1 MSETIPALVRAAVER
16 HGDTEAVVEGRTRIS
31 YAELGERVERA
42 AAACLASGVETG
54 DRIAIWAPNTLDWI
68 VAALGAV
75 TAGGVLV
82 PVNTRFKGAE
92 AAYVLRRTRA
102 THLFVTGTFLGT

>member
-1 MSETIPALVRAAVER
+1 MAEWQTIPALIRAAAR
-16 HGDTEAVVEGRTRIS
+16 RYGDATEAVVEGRARIS
-31 YAELGERVERA
+31 YAELGARIERA
-42 AAACLASGVETG
+42 AAACIASGVERG
-54 DRIAIWAPNTLDWI
+54 DRVAIWAPNTADWI

-92 AAYVLRRTRA
+92 AAYICR
-102 THLFVTGTFLGT
+102 